1 MLTSILKVFRTLYEY
16 REDANETITRPL
28 PRPQTTSNPKKRKRA
43 SSLSDSSD
51 SILGSLTNDNP
62 TDNIDLMLTTLWIAV
77 PQYDTQ
83 IVLSLGRLSTPK
95 LLFNAIRK
103 EINSTRTANEQ
114 IHDKILIVS
123 IATPLNLGPD
133 IEEQVDIYSRNSKSL
148 AKFRRDLVKAWDDY
162 RADTFMQEVICFGS
176 VYFV

>member
-1 MLTSILKVFRTLYEY
+1 
-16 REDANETITRPL
+16 
-28 PRPQTTSNPKKRKRA
+28 
-43 SSLSDSSD
+43 
-51 SILGSLTNDNP
+51 
-62 TDNIDLMLTTLWIAV
+62 MLTTLWIAV